1 MTHPAVQNTIYRSGS
16 SRSSTLH
23 ERALRVMPSGNTRH
37 SVALSPYPPYIRSGK
52 GCRVVDVEGDE
63 RLDFLNN
70 MTSLIHGHANEQIT
84 RAVYGRIQTGTA
96 FSGPTEEEVELAELI
111 ANRVPYI
118 DQIRFC
124 NSGTEAV
131 MFCIK
136 AARVF
141 TGRAK
146 VARFEGAYHG
156 SYDFAEVGGRPVAVH
171 WGPPEAPAS
180 VAEHDAPPS
189 VADEV
194 IVLPWNNFEACRDL
208 IRRNRNSLA
217 AVLVDPLPT
226 SIGMI
231 APRDGFLELLR
242 EETEQAGVLLIA
254 DEVMSFRLAYDGA
267 MRRYGIN
274 PDLVSLAKMIGGGFP
289 VGAVAGSKQV
299 MSVFD
304 NTGGVRVSHSGTFNA
319 NPVTMTAGLEAMKQ
333 LTPDAY
339 DRLNSMGDYLRERL
353 VRLFRDRG
361 IGGQVCG
368 QGSLFMGHLSTR
380 VLIDYRS
387 LVTPTNS
394 RRVYPELCDQL
405 LAHGI
410 LASNRGIFG
419 CLSTPMTMAE
429 LDAYVDAVDRSFTG
443 LSSQ

>member
-1 MTHPAVQNTIYRSGS
+1 MTHPVVQNTIYRSGS
-16 SRSSTLH
+16 SRSRALH

-37 SVALSPYPPYIRSGK
+37 SVSLPPYPVYVKSGQ
-52 GCRVVDVEGDE
+52 GCRVVDADDE
-63 RLDFLNN
+63 ERIDFLNN
-70 MTSLIHGHANEQIT
+70 MTSLIHGHANERIT
-84 RAVYGRIQTGTA
+84 RAVQGRVQMGTA

-111 ANRVPYI
+111 VDRVPYI

-136 AARVF
+136 AARAF
-141 TGRAK
+141 TGRSK
-146 VARFEGAYHG
+146 IARFEGAYHG
-156 SYDFAEVGGRPVAVH
+156 SYDFAEVGGRPVAAQ

-180 VAEHDAPPS
+180 VVEQDAPPS
-189 VADEV
+189 VATEV
-194 IVLPWNNFEACRDL
+194 VVLPWNNFEACRDL
-208 IRRNRNSLA
+208 IRRNASSLA

-231 APRDGFLELLR
+231 GPQEGFLELLR

-267 MRRYGIN
+267 MRRYGIA

-304 NTGGVRVSHSGTFNA
+304 NAAGVRVSHSGTFNA

-333 LTPDAY
+333 MTSEAY

-353 VRLFRDRG
+353 LHLFRDRCLDV
-361 IGGQVCG
+361 QVCG
-368 QGSLFMGHLSTR
+368 QGSLFMGHLTNQ
-380 VLIDYRS
+380 VLTDYRS
-387 LVTPTNS
+387 LVRPANS
-394 RRVYPELCDQL
+394 RRVYPDLCHQL

-419 CLSTPMTMAE
+419 CLSTPMTTAE
-429 LDAYVDAVDRSFTG
+429 LDAYVDAVDRSFTALG
-443 LSSQ
+443 F

>member
-1 MTHPAVQNTIYRSGS
+1 
-16 SRSSTLH
+16 
-23 ERALRVMPSGNTRH
+23 MPGGNTRH
-37 SVALSPYPPYIRSGK
+37 SVSLSPYPAYIRSGQ
-52 GCRVVDVEGDE
+52 GCRVFDVDGEE
-63 RLDFLNN
+63 RIDFLNN
-70 MTSLIHGHANEQIT
+70 MTSLIHGHANGQIT
-84 RAVYGRIQTGTA
+84 RAVQGRIQMGTA

-111 ANRVPYI
+111 VDRVPYI

-136 AARVF
+136 AARAF
-141 TGRAK
+141 TGRMK
-146 VARFEGAYHG
+146 IARFEGAYHG
-156 SYDFAEVGGRPVAVH
+156 SYDFAEVGGRPLAAK

-180 VAEHDAPPS
+180 VAEQDAPPS
-189 VADEV
+189 VANEV

-208 IRRNRNSLA
+208 IRRNRSSLA
-217 AVLVDPLPT
+217 AVIVDPLPT

-231 APRDGFLELLR
+231 APVDGFLELLR

-254 DEVMSFRLAYDGA
+254 DEVMSFRLAYEGA

-304 NTGGVRVSHSGTFNA
+304 NSGGTRVSHSGTFNA

-333 LTPDAY
+333 LTPEAY
-339 DRLNSMGDYLRERL
+339 DRLNSMGDNLRERL
-353 VRLFRDRG
+353 LRLFRDRR
-361 IGGQVCG
+361 IGVQVCG
-368 QGSLFMGHLSTR
+368 QGSLFMGHLTNH
-380 VLIDYRS
+380 VLTDYRS
-387 LVTPTNS
+387 LVRPANS
-394 RRVYPELCDQL
+394 RRVYPDLCHQL

-419 CLSTPMTMAE
+419 CLSTPMTTAE
-429 LDAYVDAVDRSFTG
+429 LDAYVDAVDRSFTA
-443 LSSQ
+443 LDLQ

>member
-1 MTHPAVQNTIYRSGS
+1 M
-16 SRSSTLH
+16 
-23 ERALRVMPSGNTRH
+23 MPGGNTRH
-37 SVALSPYPPYIRSGK
+37 SVSLSPYPAYVKSGQ
-52 GCRVVDVEGDE
+52 GCRVVDVDGEE
-63 RLDFLNN
+63 RIDFLNN

-84 RAVYGRIQTGTA
+84 RAVQGRIQMGTA

-111 ANRVPYI
+111 VDRVPYI

-131 MFCIK
+131 MFSIK
-136 AARVF
+136 AARAF
-141 TGRAK
+141 TGRMK
-146 VARFEGAYHG
+146 IARFEGAYHG
-156 SYDFAEVGGRPVAVH
+156 SYDFAEVGGRPLAAK

-180 VAEHDAPPS
+180 VAEQDAPPS
-189 VADEV
+189 VASEV
-194 IVLPWNNFEACRDL
+194 IVLPWNNFDACRDL
-208 IRRNRNSLA
+208 IRRNRGSLA
-217 AVLVDPLPT
+217 AVMVDPLPT

-231 APRDGFLELLR
+231 APEDGFLELLR
-242 EETEQAGVLLIA
+242 DETEQAGVLLIA

-333 LTPDAY
+333 LTPEAY
-339 DRLNSMGDYLRERL
+339 DRLNSMGDNLRERL
-353 VRLFRDRG
+353 LRLFRDRR
-361 IGGQVCG
+361 IGVQMCG
-368 QGSLFMGHLSTR
+368 QGSLFMGHLTDD
-380 VLIDYRS
+380 VLTDYRS
-387 LVTPTNS
+387 LVRPANS
-394 RRVYPELCDQL
+394 RRVYPDLCHQL

-419 CLSTPMTMAE
+419 CLSTPMTTAE
-429 LDAYVDAVDRSFTG
+429 LDSYVDAVDRSFTALG
-443 LSSQ
+443 F

>member
-1 MTHPAVQNTIYRSGS
+1 MTHPAIQNTNYRSAS
-16 SRSSTLH
+16 SRSLALH

-37 SVALSPYPPYIRSGK
+37 SVALSPYPPYIRGGK
-52 GCRVVDVEGDE
+52 GCRLVDVDGDE

-84 RAVYGRIQTGTA
+84 RAVHSRIQTGTA
-96 FSGPTEEEVELAELI
+96 FNGPTEEEVELAELI
-111 ANRVPYI
+111 VDRVPYI

-131 MFCIK
+131 MFSIK

-146 VARFEGAYHG
+146 IARFEGAYHG
-156 SYDFAEVGGRPVAVH
+156 SYDFAEVGGRPLAAH
-171 WGPPEAPAS
+171 WGALEAPAGI
-180 VAEHDAPPS
+180 AEQDAPPS

-208 IRRNRNSLA
+208 IRRNRSSLA

-231 APRDGFLELLR
+231 APQDGFLEMLR
-242 EETEQAGVLLIA
+242 EETERGGVLLIA

-267 MRRYGIN
+267 MRRYGIH

-304 NTGGVRVSHSGTFNA
+304 NTGGARVNHSGTFNA

-353 VRLFRDRG
+353 VALFRDRG
-361 IGGQVCG
+361 IGVQICG
-368 QGSLFMGHLSTR
+368 QGSLFMGHLTDQ
-380 VLIDYRS
+380 VLTDYRS
-387 LVTPTNS
+387 LVRPTNS
-394 RRVYPELCDQL
+394 RRVYPDLCHQL

-419 CLSTPMTMAE
+419 CLSTPMTTAE
-429 LDAYVDAVDRSFTG
+429 LDAYVDAVDRSFAA